1 MLSFFFQPVAGRT
14 FKLRLNIFYPT
25 HLNIS
30 GKFTHFMGR
39 RNKINVPSS
48 QGGIVR
54 YFDEYKSK
62 LEISPQ
68 AVLVACFALALLII
82 FARAFF

>member
-1 MLSFFFQPVAGRT
+1 
-14 FKLRLNIFYPT
+14 
-25 HLNIS
+25 
-30 GKFTHFMGR
+30 MGR

-68 AVLVACFALALLII
+68 AVLVACFTLALLII